1 MARLASLVVVFQ
13 AIGLALALPAPQGSA
28 KPASEQWLVALKP
41 EVSSDS
47 DLMLHARWVSELH
60 AKNVAKR
67 DDAPAGLEKTFQF
80 PGFSAY
86 VGSFD
91 DDTLDAIR
99 HNPNVSTLSEIYDGG
114 RRTNNNIHRSLL

>member
-1 MARLASLVVVFQ
+1 MARLTSLALVFQ
-13 AIGLALALPAPQGSA
+13 AIGLAVALPASQGSA
-28 KPASEQWLVALKP
+28 APAAEQWIVALKP

-47 DLMLHARWVSELH
+47 DLELHARWVSEVH
-60 AKNVAKR
+60 AKNVQKR

-91 DDTLDAIR
+91 EETLDAIK
-99 HNPNVSTLSEIYDGG
+99 HNPNVSGLSEMEILTKEY
-114 RRTNNNIHRSLL
+114 